1 MSKVKIAAEKHRKG
15 YNCAQAVTCSFC
27 EEIDI
32 DENVA
37 MQISKKYGGGAYQ
50 ICGAVIGMYIVS
62 NFISGERDFQ
72 NPAEWK
78 TNNGEQLIALEKSFK
93 DKNGSV
99 ICSELRGLRGNG
111 VLRSCRG
118 CIEDAAEI
126 VEELL
131 LERSKKDF

>member
-1 MSKVKIAAEKHRKG
+1 MSKVKKAAEKHSKG
-15 YNCAQAVTCSFC
+15 YNCAQAIICSFC

-50 ICGAVIGMYIVS
+50 ICGAVMGMYIIS
-62 NFISGERDFQ
+62 NFMNGERDFE

-78 TNNGEQLIALEKSFK
+78 TNNSEQLIALEKSFK
-93 DKNGSV
+93 EKNGSV
-99 ICSELRGLRGNG
+99 ICAELRGLRGNK

-118 CIEDAAEI
+118 CVEDAAEI
-126 VEELL
+126 VEKW
-131 LERSKKDF
+131 LEDSKRDF